1 MIIRTEKTKW
11 ITTYE
16 QLDEYDVRMV
26 VTQFK
31 NKKPAKEYRYIIP
44 IEFYDDVRIWDW
56 EVIPQYSHTPV
67 ISSQQHKMIKELTGA
82 KKPKDV
88 TILSLNMISPFMAI
102 FKHKTMVSSKSD
114 KQWQDNDGN
123 CLWYDAGYEDTS
135 DEMKEQLK
143 QAFRSFDI
151 YVERAL

>member
-1 MIIRTEKTKW
+1 MIITENTRW

-16 QLDEYDVRMV
+16 LLDEHDVRMV

-31 NKKPAKEYRYIIP
+31 NKKPAKEYRFVIP

-56 EVIPQYSHTPV
+56 EVVPQHSHTPV
-67 ISSQQHKMIKELTGA
+67 ITTKQHRMIKELTGI
-82 KKPKDV
+82 KKGGM
-88 TILSLNMISPFMAI
+88 LSLNMVSPFMAI

-114 KQWQDNDGN
+114 KQWKDNDGN
-123 CLWYDAGYEDTS
+123 CLWYNAGYEDTS

-151 YVERAL
+151 YVERALQQK